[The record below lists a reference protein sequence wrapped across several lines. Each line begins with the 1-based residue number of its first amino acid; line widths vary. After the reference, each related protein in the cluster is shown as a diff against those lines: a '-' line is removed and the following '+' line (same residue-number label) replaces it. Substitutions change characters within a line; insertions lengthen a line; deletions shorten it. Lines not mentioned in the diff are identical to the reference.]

1 METLELKI
9 PIKINGK
16 DTKKFQYD
24 PEELTAEQYIE
35 ACRRSAQPGEIDI
48 AEGDYA
54 LHFYLGCELIISSN
68 PDVDIT
74 DLERVKGFDIIRI
87 SNLGRN
93 FILAAQADYEEETS
107 EEPSDSTA
115 DSSTPAKQTS
125 AKKG

>member
-1 METLELKI
+1 MDTLELKS

-16 DTKKFQYD
+16 DVKKFKYD
-24 PEELTAEQYIE
+24 QDELTAEQYID
-35 ACRRSAQPGEIDI
+35 ACRRAAQPGEVDI

-54 LHFYLGCELIISSN
+54 LHFHLGCELIISSN

>member
-1 METLELKI
+1 MDTLELKS

-16 DTKKFQYD
+16 DVKKFKYD
-24 PEELTAEQYIE
+24 QDELTAEQYID
-35 ACRRSAQPGEIDI
+35 ACRRAAQPGEVDI

-54 LHFYLGCELIISSN
+54 LHFHLGCELIISSN

-93 FILAAQADYEEETS
+93 FILDAQADYEEETS